1 MIAQRE
7 SAPTAPSAER
17 KGKSMFSW
25 RTGSKLRIALE
36 QLAVLVVIAL
46 AWQLFAYSDLGQKS
60 DVPPF
65 TVAAGQLAQQ
75 LTDPGF
81 WQALGNTLLST
92 LIGLGISIAIG
103 VPVGLLI
110 GLNRKAALSA
120 NGLIDFLRF
129 LPAVAFLPLTLL
141 LFGATRTMVVTIV
154 VISAVWPLLMQ
165 SIYATQQSDAVLGQ
179 VSHAFR
185 MKKVE
190 VFRFIYLPSAMPF
203 LFTGLR
209 VSASIAL
216 LLSISAEFL
225 GGSPGLG
232 MRLSEALISD
242 RSDIV
247 FALVL
252 ISGGLGLGLNAL
264 LRVSQKR
271 VLWWHPSERVSN

>member
-1 MIAQRE
+1 MHFR
-7 SAPTAPSAER
+7 T
-17 KGKSMFSW
+17 
-25 RTGSKLRIALE
+25 TGSRLRRTLE
-36 QLAVLVVIAL
+36 QCGLLLVIAL
-46 AWQLFAYSDLGQKS
+46 AWQLFAFSDLGRKS

-65 TVAAGQLAQQ
+65 TVAAGQLLHQ

-81 WQALGNTLLST
+81 WGALGSTLLST
-92 LIGLGISIAIG
+92 VIGLCIAIAIG
-103 VPVGLLI
+103 VPLGLLI

-154 VISAVWPLLMQ
+154 VISAVWPLLVQ

-179 VSHAFR
+179 VSKAFR
-185 MKKVE
+185 MKKTE
-190 VFRFIYLPSAMPF
+190 VFRFIYFPSALPF

-232 MRLSEALISD
+232 MRLSEALISN

-252 ISGGLGLGLNAL
+252 ISGGLGLGLNEL
-264 LRVSQKR
+264 LRVSRKR
-271 VLWWHPSERVSN
+271 VLWWHPSEKVGS